1 MTYYSRLTESDVAR
15 ALAARDC
22 PRIADGEGLN
32 LQVRNGFG
40 WWTWRYRDRFQG
52 GKAVEIYLGSLSAV
66 DLANAGDPGRVPSPA
81 NESRLP
87 AHAARWPPPRASGRS
102 KPVQTIR
109 HEMKIERDEDGWI
122 NIKRIGGV
130 KFVPVTALE
139 LQGNEDA
146 EELADY
152 GFIKFSGLDG
162 EAMGRAFGGLYA
174 SIADWIGDVLTE
186 QIPYDLTEKEDRRQR
201 GAFLYALIRW
211 ELLPDLQ
218 VALQRI
224 GHPWAYTV
232 PPRGPIKSPIRR
244 GYGAVGPC
252 SRNTRLST

>member
-1 MTYYSRLTESDVAR
+1 MK
-15 ALAARDC
+15 
-22 PRIADGEGLN
+22 G
-32 LQVRNGFG
+32 
-40 WWTWRYRDRFQG
+40 
-52 GKAVEIYLGSLSAV
+52 
-66 DLANAGDPGRVPSPA
+66 
-81 NESRLP
+81 
-87 AHAARWPPPRASGRS
+87 
-102 KPVQTIR
+102 

-146 EELADY
+146 EELAGY
-152 GFIKFSGLDG
+152 GYIKFSGLDG

-201 GAFLYALIRW
+201 GAFLCALIRW

-232 PPRGPIKSPIRR
+232 PPRGPIKSPMEQ
-244 GYGAVGPC
+244 GAPAQ
-252 SRNTRLST
+252 SP